1 MRKEKSLSKKL
12 CNEFSDILNDN
23 AGNSTLKRKNSLH
36 LLVETNRAFAQ
47 LRW

>member
-12 CNEFSDILNDN
+12 CNEFFDILHDN
-23 AGNSTLKRKNSLH
+23 AGNLTLKRKKKIH